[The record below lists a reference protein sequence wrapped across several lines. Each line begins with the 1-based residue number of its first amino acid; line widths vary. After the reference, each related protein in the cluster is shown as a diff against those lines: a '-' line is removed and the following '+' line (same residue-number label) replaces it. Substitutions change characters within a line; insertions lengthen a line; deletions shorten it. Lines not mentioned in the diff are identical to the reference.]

1 MRKLTVTAL
10 EIFGYVIALPG
21 LYVVRLSMRLDPTQE
36 YTDIDLVPFGP
47 RKFPGPF
54 GA

>member
-1 MRKLTVTAL
+1 MRKLTVTVL

-21 LYVVRLSMRLDPTQE
+21 LYIVRLSMWLDPAQE

-47 RKFPGPF
+47 RKLPDRF
-54 GA
+54 G